1 MQKYGKIR
9 KLPRLPTK
17 IAEKF
22 YTMPFCQIDY
32 ADSPVEPIFRIT
44 PLKRGFTLFYPL

>member
-17 IAEKF
+17 KS
-22 YTMPFCQIDY
+22 QKN
-32 ADSPVEPIFRIT
+32 FRI
-44 PLKRGFTLFYPL
+44 PHFAISQIAKWSV

>member
-17 IAEKF
+17 KSQKNFRTPYFAIYQIAKWG
-22 YTMPFCQIDY
+22 
-32 ADSPVEPIFRIT
+32 V
-44 PLKRGFTLFYPL
+44 